1 MMGGVTLASDISN
14 FRSRITKA
22 TGYSESAINAAWPE
36 WWSNDAEG
44 STSAEAELRFSVARK
59 LGLDPRS
66 LQDDEG
72 PRFMWD
78 DSAKYK
84 RFQGNQDEH
93 RAITSFGTSI
103 SRILS
108 KGVSNKAS
116 LVGVTAAEIRASI
129 LEKTTFVTLQNLVAL
144 LWGVGIPIIHLRV
157 HPLAAKH
164 MTAMAVSVN
173 NDFAVLMAKDAQY
186 PAWMAFSVAHEI
198 GHICLGH
205 VDAGSA
211 LIDMEDPLENSGNEG
226 DDEELASDR
235 FAIELLT
242 GDPDFHLI
250 VKGDGNS
257 AKELASQVMSIA
269 HELRVEPG
277 TLALCYGYA
286 TNNWPT
292 VQNAFKIIYTQP
304 APVWE
309 FINRTAK
316 SQLNWEDIGDD
327 NGSFLQAVMGA
338 V

>member
-1 MMGGVTLASDISN
+1 MASDIN
-14 FRSRITKA
+14 DFKRRITRA

-36 WWSNDAEG
+36 WWSKDAEG
-44 STSAEAELRFSVARK
+44 SPSAEAALRFSVARK

-66 LQDDEG
+66 LQDDVG
-72 PRFMWD
+72 PNFMWD

-84 RFQGNQDEH
+84 RFQGDEAEH

-108 KGVSNKAS
+108 KGVNSKQS
-116 LVGVTAAEIRASI
+116 LVGYSAATIRESI
-129 LEKTTFVTLQNLVAL
+129 LQNSTFVRLQDLVGL
-144 LWGVGIPIIHLRV
+144 LWSVGIPIIHLRV

-164 MTAMAVSVN
+164 MSAMAVSVN
-173 NDFAVLMAKDAQY
+173 NDFVVLMAKDSQY
-186 PAWMAFSVAHEI
+186 PAPVAFSVAHEI

-205 VDAGSA
+205 INSGSA
-211 LIDMEDPLENSGNEG
+211 LVDMGDSLDGNN
-226 DDEELASDR
+226 DDKDNEEIASDR

-242 GDPDFHLI
+242 GNPDFTLR
-250 VKGDGNS
+250 VEGNGN
-257 AKELASQVMSIA
+257 KPEELARQVMA
-269 HELRVEPG
+269 LAPELKIEPG

-286 TNNWPT
+286 TNNWAT

-304 APVWE
+304 APAWM
-309 FINRTAK
+309 FINKTAK
-316 SQLNWEDIGDD
+316 SQLDWESIGDD